1 VETPPN
7 TGHPRRWAILA
18 VLVVSL
24 LVVVLDNTVLN
35 VALKVL
41 ADPQH
46 GLGATQSQLE
56 WAINSYTLV
65 FAGLLFTFGVLGDRL
80 GRKKILI
87 GGLVLFALTSLVS
100 AYAQSPGQLIAAR
113 AVMGMGGAA
122 IMATTLPIITNVFD
136 PRERAKAIGTWAGA
150 VGIGVA
156 LGPIVGGA
164 LLENFWWGAIF
175 MINLPIIAV
184 GLVFV
189 SIIVPDSKNPQP
201 GRVDL
206 PGVLLSIVGLAA
218 LVYGIIDGG
227 EAGFDNASVW
237 AWIALGIAALG
248 VFVWWENRT
257 DHPSLDVSLFRIPRF
272 SAAVSLVGISFF
284 AAMGV
289 FFFFSFYLQLV
300 RGYTP
305 LQSGLLML
313 PFAVAQL
320 VFAPLSAGMV
330 KRFGGKAVSAV
341 GVSIVSLATLGYLAV
356 DENSPTWLIIAM
368 FFVFGTGMAN
378 IMPPATE
385 AIMASV
391 PREKAGVGSAFNNTV
406 RQVGGALGVAILGSV
421 LSSVY
426 RNGMESTVAALPA
439 QAPASAR
446 GAISES
452 VAGAHAVAE
461 NLAGTPF
468 AGFAPALI
476 KAADAA
482 FVDAVHAAAIG
493 SAIMGL
499 IGLLVVLRWL
509 PGKARAVPVTQDEI
523 AVAEAERLLDAERAV
538 EAVEV
543 G

>member
-1 VETPPN
+1 METHAN

-41 ADPQH
+41 ADPQQ

-65 FAGLLFTFGVLGDRL
+65 FAGMLFTFGVLGDRL

-100 AYAQSPGQLIAAR
+100 AYAHSPGQLIAAR
-113 AVMGMGGAA
+113 AVMGLAGAA

-164 LLENFWWGAIF
+164 LLETFWWGSIF

-189 SIIVPDSKNPQP
+189 ATIVPDSKNPRP

-218 LVYGIIDGG
+218 FVYGIIQGG
-227 EAGFDNASVW
+227 ESGFDTPSVW
-237 AWIALGIAALG
+237 AWIGLGVAALAA
-248 VFVWWENRT
+248 FVWWENRT

-289 FFFFSFYLQLV
+289 FFFISFYLQLV
-300 RGYTP
+300 RGYSP
-305 LQSGLLML
+305 LQTGLLML
-313 PFAVAQL
+313 PFAAAQL
-320 VFAPLSAGMV
+320 IFAPMSASMV
-330 KRFGGKAVSAV
+330 RRFGGKAVSAFGISV
-341 GVSIVSLATLGYLAV
+341 VTLSTLGYLLL
-356 DENSPTWLIIAM
+356 NQTSPLWIVVLM
-368 FFVFGTGMAN
+368 FFVFGMGMAN
-378 IMPPATE
+378 IMPPAVE
-385 AIMASV
+385 SIMASL
-391 PREKAGVGSAFNNTV
+391 PREKAGVGSAVNNTV
-406 RQVGGALGVAILGSV
+406 RQVGGALGVAVLGSV

-426 RNGMESTVAALPA
+426 RSHMDSTVASLPA
-439 QAPASAR
+439 QAPAQAR
-446 GAISES
+446 GAIGES

-468 AGFAPALI
+468 ASFAPTLV

-482 FVDAVHAAAIG
+482 FVSAVHAAAIG

-499 IGLLVVLRWL
+499 VGLLVVLKWL
-509 PGKARAVPVTQDEI
+509 PGKAKPAPVSQDDRAL
-523 AVAEAERLLDAERAV
+523 AEAERRLDTEL
-538 EAVEV
+538 AVEV
-543 G
+543 VEVG

>member
-1 VETPPN
+1 VETQAN

-35 VALKVL
+35 VALKSL
-41 ADPQH
+41 ADPEK
-46 GLGATQSQLE
+46 GLGATQGQLE

-65 FAGLLFTFGVLGDRL
+65 FAGMLFTFGVLGDRL
-80 GRKKILI
+80 GRKKVLMS
-87 GGLVLFALTSLVS
+87 GLVLFALTSLVS
-100 AYAQSPGQLIAAR
+100 AYAQNPGQLIMAR
-113 AVMGMGGAA
+113 AVMGLGGAA

-136 PRERAKAIGTWAGA
+136 PRERARAIGAWAGA

-164 LLENFWWGAIF
+164 LLERFWWGSIF

-184 GLVFV
+184 GLAF
-189 SIIVPDSKNPQP
+189 IATIVPDSKNPKP

-227 EAGFDNASVW
+227 EAGFDNVSVW
-237 AWIALGIAALG
+237 AWVALGVLALS

-257 DHPSLDVSLFRIPRF
+257 DHPSLDVKLFRDPRF
-272 SAAVSLVGISFF
+272 AAATTLVGLSFF

-289 FFFFSFYLQLV
+289 FFFMSFYLQLV
-300 RGYTP
+300 RGYSP
-305 LQSGLLML
+305 LQTGLMML
-313 PFAVAQL
+313 PFAAAQL
-320 VFAPLSAGMV
+320 IFAPLSAGFV
-330 KRFGGKAVSAV
+330 KKYGAKAVSAV
-341 GVSIVSLATLGYLAV
+341 GVTIVTLATAGYLTMTETSSV
-356 DENSPTWLIIAM
+356 WLVIGM
-368 FFVFGTGMAN
+368 FFAFGIGMAN

-391 PREKAGVGSAFNNTV
+391 PREKAGVGSAVNNTV

-426 RNGMESTVAALPA
+426 RNGVSSTVDGLPA
-439 QAPASAR
+439 QVPAQAR
-446 GAISES
+446 DAISES
-452 VAGAHAVAE
+452 VAGAHAVADG
-461 NLAGTPF
+461 LANTPF
-468 AGFAPALI
+468 SGAAGALV
-476 KAADAA
+476 KAADGA
-482 FVDAVHAAAIG
+482 FVDAVHAAAVG
-493 SAIMGL
+493 SVVVGIISL
-499 IGLLVVLRWL
+499 IVVLGWL
-509 PGKARAVPVTQDEI
+509 PGKARRTDTAAVR
-523 AVAEAERLLDAERAV
+523 AEEAMTSERAV